1 MANIEIIRNMRYSKY
16 TKEQGYY
23 ELDII
28 KLKELC
34 KQSSIKWSAH
44 CLERMQERDISR
56 NDVKNCIMNGEMIED
71 YPADYPHPSCLIYG
85 YTLSDKVLH
94 VVAGTDNITVYII
107 TAYFPNSEKF
117 QEDLK
122 TRRER

>member
-1 MANIEIIRNMRYSKY
+1 M
-16 TKEQGYY
+16 
-23 ELDII
+23 DINS
-28 KLKELC
+28 LKELC
-34 KQSSIKWSAH
+34 KQSTIKWSAH

-56 NDVKNCIMNGEMIED
+56 IDVKNCIMNGEIIED
-71 YPADYPHPSCLIYG
+71 YPMDYPHPSCLIYG

-94 VVAGTDNITVYII
+94 VVAGTDNANIYII
-107 TAYFPNSEKF
+107 TAYFPNFEKF